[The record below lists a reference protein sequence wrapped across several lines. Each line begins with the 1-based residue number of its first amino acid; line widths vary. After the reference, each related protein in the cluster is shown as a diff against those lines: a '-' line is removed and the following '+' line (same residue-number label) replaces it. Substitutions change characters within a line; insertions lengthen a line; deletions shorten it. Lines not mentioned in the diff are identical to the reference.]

1 MILKEH
7 ELFVSL
13 HSDSP
18 KYPPILLYGSNE
30 GLIRE
35 NVLKIKKIFNK
46 QNSEEIFFTGKTL
59 SEQSHLFIDEVQT
72 VSMFNDKKIIFIEQP
87 LDKNVELFQECFAKL
102 PEQILI
108 IVIADILSKSSKV
121 RRFFEGS
128 NDYLCCANYDDDFK
142 TNSRQIYELEKV
154 INKVF
159 DKDIK
164 NYLNQN
170 LSSDRMISKN
180 EVDKLILLYSG
191 NERKPELDDIQA
203 IFNDNS
209 QLELNKIPQVVFS
222 GNPKKVSIFLKK
234 LFDQGVNPVTILR
247 TMLNYV
253 QRIELTQ
260 IAFKKTNSF
269 DDAIKVLKPPLFWK
283 DKDIFQLHCKKWPIK
298 ETINNFNILINAE
311 LRCKSDYA
319 LTNILCE
326 RALLKIASKGKIYF
340 Q

>member
-7 ELFVSL
+7 ELFISL
-13 HSDSP
+13 NSSGV
-18 KYPPILLYGSNE
+18 KYKPILLYGSNE
-30 GLIRE
+30 GLIRDNLLKVREIFKKE
-35 NVLKIKKIFNK
+35 NA
-46 QNSEEIFFTGKTL
+46 EEIFFTGKNL
-59 SEQSHLFIDEVQT
+59 SDQSNLFIDEIET
-72 VSMFNDKKIIFIEQP
+72 VSMFNDKKIIFIEHP
-87 LDKNVELFQECFAKL
+87 IDKNVELFQECFTKL
-102 PEQILI
+102 PDKILI
-108 IVIADILSKSSKV
+108 IVIANILNKSSKI
-121 RRFFEGS
+121 RKFFEES

-142 TNSRQIYELEKV
+142 TNSKQIHELEKV

-170 LSSDRMISKN
+170 LSTDRMISKN

-191 NERKPELDDIQA
+191 NEKKPELEDIQA

-253 QRIELTQ
+253 QRIEVTQ
-260 IAFKKTNSF
+260 IALKKTSSF
-269 DDAIKVLKPPLFWK
+269 DDAIKLLKPPVFWK

-298 ETINNFNILINAE
+298 ETSNNFNILINAE
-311 LRCKSDYA
+311 LRCKSEYD

-326 RALLKIASKGKIYF
+326 RTLLKIANKGKIYF